1 MSDGIYEEI
10 LKILRIILEGVIK
23 GKILLNDLAPWLPR
37 FVAGA
42 LLVTLTI
49 RLARKEKS
57 SRWLH
62 SPSRTKTRISFLTIE
77 TERDQSAPLTPIE
90 NRGAATTEESTL

>member
-37 FVAGA
+37 LAAGA
-42 LLVTLTI
+42 LLVALTT
-49 RLARKEKS
+49 RLVKGKEKS
-57 SRWLH
+57 SRRSH
-62 SPSRTKTRISFLTIE
+62 SPSRTTTNISFLIE
-77 TERDQSAPLTPIE
+77 TERDKPAPLTPIE
-90 NRGAATTEESTL
+90 NRGATEESTV